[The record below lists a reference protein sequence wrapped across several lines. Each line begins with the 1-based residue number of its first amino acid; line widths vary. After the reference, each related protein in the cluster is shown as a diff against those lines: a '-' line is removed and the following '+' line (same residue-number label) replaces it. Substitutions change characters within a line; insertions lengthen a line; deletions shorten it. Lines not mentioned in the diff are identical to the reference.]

1 MDCRQCSL
9 CYLAAAQ
16 LCSVKNCSLQQCS
29 LPCSLMCECR
39 RALWPI
45 FVCNQRT
52 CLSGPSEQVLCNT
65 AKLCCPSSVC
75 KHHSTYE
82 RKEAGVLTCTE
93 VRLWMLSCSE
103 MTRKKKY
110 QTEMPSF
117 WVTKNNQLK
126 SLEGFSF
133 KATYSALLKDDC
145 FLHEDGDR
153 CGLLGVIALPAMWP
167 SGLPPTVLRARKWFW
182 VTKRAS

>member
-1 MDCRQCSL
+1 MDCRQSSL

-29 LPCSLMCECR
+29 LPCSLMFECR

-75 KHHSTYE
+75 KHHGTYE

-110 QTEMPSF
+110 HTEMPSF

-133 KATYSALLKDDC
+133 KATNSALLERWLFSSWGWRQMWAAWGDC
-145 FLHEDGDR
+145 FASHVAIWAASHCAQGKE
-153 CGLLGVIALPAMWP
+153 V
-167 SGLPPTVLRARKWFW
+167 VLSNQK
-182 VTKRAS
+182 S